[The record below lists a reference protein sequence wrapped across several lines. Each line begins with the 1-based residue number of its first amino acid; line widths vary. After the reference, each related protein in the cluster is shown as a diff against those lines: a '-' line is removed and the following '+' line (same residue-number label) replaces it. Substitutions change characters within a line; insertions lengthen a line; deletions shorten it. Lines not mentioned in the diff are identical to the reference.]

1 MFKLLLVKG
10 TLSGEEK
17 IPSRTIINSLQT
29 AFINS
34 DFFLDTQ
41 LLEIGKNPYKDWNY
55 NAFSKIKVGLGMLL
69 RTPLGPSVL

>member
-41 LLEIGKNPYKDWNY
+41 LLEIGKNPYKD
-55 NAFSKIKVGLGMLL
+55 
-69 RTPLGPSVL
+69 